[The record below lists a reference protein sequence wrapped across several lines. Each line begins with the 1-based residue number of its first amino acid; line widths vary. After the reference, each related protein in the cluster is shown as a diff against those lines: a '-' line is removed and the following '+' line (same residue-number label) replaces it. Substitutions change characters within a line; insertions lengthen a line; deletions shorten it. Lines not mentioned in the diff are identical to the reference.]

1 MVALGFET
9 PDGVSELP
17 IQQGAV
23 YVFNADRMD
32 KFS

>member
-1 MVALGFET
+1 VARGMDT

-23 YVFNADRMD
+23 YVFSESGLE